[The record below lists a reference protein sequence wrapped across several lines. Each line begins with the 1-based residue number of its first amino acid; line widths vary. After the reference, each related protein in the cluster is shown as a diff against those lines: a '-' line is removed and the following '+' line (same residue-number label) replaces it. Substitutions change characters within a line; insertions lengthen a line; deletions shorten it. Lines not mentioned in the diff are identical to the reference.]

1 MNKNESPKKLAKH
14 HRLLL
19 YRLFAYFL
27 LFMGW
32 LILTLTCVGL
42 SSLVIFCINLIDI
55 PERIDA
61 YWQWVIG
68 AGLSTLICASFGLFR
83 YLKPNNFHKYGVKI
97 YRKLCKSYINSEN
110 VLFRRFI
117 MFIINIFF
125 NETLIN
131 ERQQID
137 IVNNILY
144 ELKNSDNP
152 KYLIVCGPAHSG
164 KTTLI
169 YHVMKTLSTSE
180 IYQEVF
186 EEISRKIYYYD
197 MTDDSNYVEH
207 IVKNINNS
215 FYSDAL
221 LIIDNTHCLSREDLS
236 NIIVALHAN
245 QMGIK
250 KVLLMTR
257 DETIIEI
264 MMNNNL
270 KYNPIAMR
278 LNKEWNEISDD
289 LIRTNLRKL
298 YRNDIVINQALET
311 IENRNLNVHIYQIST
326 MGITNYPKESR
337 MILDLILFDKE
348 TTSYIFNSMIF
359 LCCACAFTGQIR
371 AEVFQ
376 DWLKSK
382 NYNTKK
388 YQKLKRIFL
397 RSNFLQIF
405 ANINNDFL
413 RMHEKV
419 AQGYLLH
426 FKEKRTDE
434 IKKAVTEN
442 FLYLANLEKEHNVK
456 WYYEDVIDQSE
467 KDRYSN
473 FCKLMREYQFVPM
486 LSNIEFIIKFFEKEE
501 YYWKFLS
508 VLNDRVGNY
517 KNTFKYAKLYFD
529 KTKSLDM
536 LFPLLQG
543 DHNLYFDE
551 NYEKYFNAMRQSDD
565 AFLRFAINYWEAH
578 IKIHKGTS
586 SLSEFKELIEAN
598 KSNFDILLKN
608 EYLGFHELR
617 RCYFDYYRQFYIDG
631 LQDIEYIRYIQSS
644 PLNKILKENIPSEFE
659 SYEQKFHYGHY
670 AHYVALVQLAIYYQ
684 IDLWSGNESE
694 IYDIEK
700 ICENL
705 EYIYGDSFKY
715 SNDSGNLVPHVK
727 ELALQHYCMA
737 LDAMKM
743 RGDKTNLY
751 VNLRIQEIKG
761 IDCSTAEEAEEILRV
776 YDEFIDDAKLNNV
789 QEYIAYGN
797 TYKLKLY
804 LCLIANKTIYDAN
817 FDKNTL
823 GREYLNLAKKS
834 LAKARNAHKLYHGI
848 NENLYANLRLNLY
861 EFLIK
866 LYEKKDPDPTYRVKI
881 LEELEKQ
888 SENYGIELGI
898 IKRLK
903 NLETVSSEILFSIFK
918 YYPIILQ

>member
-27 LFMGW
+27 LIIGW
-32 LILTLTCVGL
+32 SILTLTCVGI
-42 SSLVIFCINLIDI
+42 SSLIITCVTHINMS
-55 PERIDA
+55 ERIDA

-68 AGLSTLICASFGLFR
+68 AGLSTLICACFGLFR
-83 YLKPNNFHKYGVKI
+83 YLKPDNFHMYGVKI
-97 YRKLCKSYINSEN
+97 YRKLCKAYINSEN

-131 ERQQID
+131 ERQQLD

-169 YHVMKTLSTSE
+169 YHVMKILSTSD

-197 MTDDSNYVEH
+197 MTDDADYVKH

-245 QMGIK
+245 QMGIN
-250 KVLLMTR
+250 KVLLLTR

-289 LIRTNLRKL
+289 LISKNLKKL
-298 YRNDIVINQALET
+298 YKKDIAINQVLEN
-311 IENRNLNVHIYQIST
+311 INNRNLIVHLYQIST
-326 MGITNYPKESR
+326 MGTISYPKESR

-348 TTSYIFNSMIF
+348 TIPFIFDSMIF
-359 LCCACAFTGQIR
+359 LCCACAFTGQIKT
-371 AEVFQ
+371 EVFQ

-405 ANINNDFL
+405 ANINNNFL
-413 RMHEKV
+413 RIHEKV
-419 AQGYLLH
+419 AQGYLLY
-426 FKEKRTDE
+426 FKEKRHDE
-434 IKKAVTEN
+434 VKKAVIEN
-442 FLYLANLEKEHNVK
+442 FKYLAKLEKEYNVK
-456 WYYEDVIDQSE
+456 WYYEDALDQSE
-467 KDRYSN
+467 NDRYSN

-486 LSNIEFIIKFFEKEE
+486 LSNIEFIIKFFDKEE

-508 VLNDRVGNY
+508 ILNDRVGNY
-517 KNTFKYAKLYFD
+517 KNTFKYAKLYFN

-536 LFPLLQG
+536 LFPILQG
-543 DHNLYFDE
+543 DHNLYFDID
-551 NYEKYFNAMRQSDD
+551 YQKYFDAMRKSGD

-586 SLSEFKELIEAN
+586 LLSDFTKFIEFN
-598 KSNFDILLKN
+598 QSNLSDLLKN
-608 EYLGFHELR
+608 EYLGYHELR
-617 RCYFDYYRQFYIDG
+617 RCYFDYYRQFYMQG
-631 LQDIEYIRYIQSS
+631 LQDIGCIRDIQNSL
-644 PLNKILKENIPSEFE
+644 LNKILKENISSEFE

-684 IDLWSGNESE
+684 IDLWSGRESE
-694 IYDIEK
+694 IYDMEL
-700 ICENL
+700 ICKDL
-705 EYIYGDSFKY
+705 KCIYGDNFKY
-715 SNDSGNLVPHVK
+715 SNDSSNLVPHVK

-737 LDAMKM
+737 MDAMKL

-751 VNLRIQEIKG
+751 VNLSIQELKG
-761 IDCSTAEEAEEILRV
+761 IDCSTGKETEEILRI
-776 YDEFIDDAKLNNV
+776 YDDFIKDAETNNI

-804 LCLIANKTIYDAN
+804 LCLIANKTAYDAN

-848 NENLYANLRLNLY
+848 NENLYANLRLDLY

-866 LYEKKDPDPTYRVKI
+866 LYESNDSDPNDKI
-881 LEELEKQ
+881 AKLEELEKQ

-903 NLETVSSEILFSIFK
+903 DLETVAPEILFSIFK

>member
-14 HRLLL
+14 HRFSL

-42 SSLVIFCINLIDI
+42 SSLVIYCINLIDI

-83 YLKPNNFHKYGVKI
+83 YLKPDNFHKYGVKI
-97 YRKLCKSYINSEN
+97 YRKLCKAYINSEN
-110 VLFRRFI
+110 VSFRRFI

-131 ERQQID
+131 ERQQLD

-207 IVKNINNS
+207 IIKNINTN

-236 NIIVALHAN
+236 NIVVAIHAN

-257 DETIIEI
+257 DESIIEI
-264 MMNNNL
+264 MINNNL

-298 YRNDIVINQALET
+298 YRNDIAINQVLET
-311 IENRNLNVHIYQIST
+311 IENRNLSVHIYQIST
-326 MGITNYPKESR
+326 MGTISYPKESR

-348 TTSYIFNSMIF
+348 AVPYIFEYMIF

-419 AQGYLLH
+419 AQGYLLY
-426 FKEKRTDE
+426 FKEKRTD
-434 IKKAVTEN
+434 ILNAVTEN
-442 FLYLANLEKEHNVK
+442 FMYLANLEKEHNVK
-456 WYYEDVIDQSE
+456 WYYEHVTNESE

-486 LSNIEFIIKFFEKEE
+486 LSNIEFIGKLFDKEE

-508 VLNDRVGNY
+508 VLNDRIGNY

-543 DHNLYFDE
+543 DHNLYFDK
-551 NYEKYFNAMRQSDD
+551 NYRKYFDAMRKSDD
-565 AFLRFAINYWEAH
+565 TFLRFAINYWEAH

-586 SLSEFKELIEAN
+586 SLKEFIKLIESN
-598 KSNFDILLKN
+598 KSNLNDLLKN
-608 EYLGFHELR
+608 EYLGYHELR
-617 RCYFDYYRQFYIDG
+617 RCYFDYYRQFYIQG
-631 LQDIEYIRYIQSS
+631 LQKKKYIKYIQNS

-684 IDLWSGNESE
+684 IDVWSGNESE
-694 IYDIEK
+694 INDIEK

-715 SNDSGNLVPHVK
+715 SNILGNLVSHVK
-727 ELALQHYCMA
+727 ELAMQHYCMA
-737 LDAMKM
+737 MDAMKI

-751 VNLRIQEIKG
+751 INLRIQELKG
-761 IDCSTAEEAEEILRV
+761 IDCSSGKEAEEILKV
-776 YDEFIDDAKLNNV
+776 YDEFIKDAESNEV
-789 QEYIAYGN
+789 QEYIAYGY

-804 LCLIANKTIYDAN
+804 LCLFANKVVLDTNCDL
-817 FDKNTL
+817 KML
-823 GREYLNLAKKS
+823 GKEYLMLAKKS
-834 LAKARNAHKLYHGI
+834 LSKARDAHKLYHGI
-848 NENLYANLRLNLY
+848 NENLYANLRLDLY

-866 LYEKKDPDPTYRVKI
+866 LYESKDSDPNDRFKK

-888 SENYGIELGI
+888 SKNYGIELGI

>member
-14 HRLLL
+14 HRFSL

-42 SSLVIFCINLIDI
+42 SSLVIYCINLIDI

-83 YLKPNNFHKYGVKI
+83 YLKPENFHKFGLNI
-97 YRKLCKSYINSEN
+97 YRKLCAAYTKSNN

-117 MFIINIFF
+117 MLIINIFF
-125 NETLIN
+125 KEALIS
-131 ERQQID
+131 EKQQID
-137 IVNNILY
+137 IVNKILD
-144 ELKNSDNP
+144 ELKDNDNP

-169 YHVMKTLSTSE
+169 YRLMNTLTMSE
-180 IYQEVF
+180 SYKEVF
-186 EEISRKIYYYD
+186 EKISNKIYYYD
-197 MTDDSNYVEH
+197 MTDDTNYVDH
-207 IVKNINNS
+207 IIKNINTN
-215 FYSDAL
+215 FYSNSL
-221 LIIDNTHCLSREDLS
+221 LIIDNTHCLSRENLTNLID
-236 NIIVALHAN
+236 ALCN
-245 QMGIK
+245 KPKDIDK
-250 KVLLMTR
+250 TLLMTR
-257 DETIIEI
+257 DETIVEI
-264 MMNNNL
+264 MMNNQLN
-270 KYNPIAMR
+270 YNPVAMR
-278 LNKEWNEISDD
+278 FNKEWNEISND
-289 LIRTNLRKL
+289 LIKEKLEEMYKNEIAINPVLEKIKNKNLIVHL
-298 YRNDIVINQALET
+298 YK
-311 IENRNLNVHIYQIST
+311 IST
-326 MGITNYPKESR
+326 MGITNYPKETK
-337 MILDLILFDKE
+337 MVLDLILFDKE
-348 TTSYIFNSMIF
+348 AVPYIFDSMIF
-359 LCCACAFTGQIR
+359 LCCACTFTGQIQ
-371 AEVFQ
+371 AKVFQ

-426 FKEKRTDE
+426 LKEKRTDE

-442 FLYLANLEKEHNVK
+442 FLYLANLEKKSNIK
-456 WYYEDVIDQSE
+456 WYYEEVLNESE
-467 KDRYSN
+467 TKRYN
-473 FCKLMREYQFVPM
+473 KFCKLMGNHQFVPM
-486 LSNIEFIIKFFEKEE
+486 LSNIEFISKFFDKEE

-517 KNTFKYAKLYFD
+517 KNTFKYAELYFN

-543 DHNLYFDE
+543 DHNLYFD
-551 NYEKYFNAMRQSDD
+551 NDYQKYFDTMRKSDD

-644 PLNKILKENIPSEFE
+644 PLNKILKDNIPAEFE

-684 IDLWSGNESE
+684 IDVWSGNESE
-694 IYDIEK
+694 ISDIEK
-700 ICENL
+700 ICKDL
-705 EYIYGDSFKY
+705 KHIYGDSFKY
-715 SNDSGNLVPHVK
+715 SNISSNLVPHVK
-727 ELALQHYCMA
+727 ELAIQYYCMA
-737 LDAMKM
+737 MDAMKL

-751 VNLRIQEIKG
+751 VNLRIQELKG
-761 IDCSTAEEAEEILRV
+761 IDCSSGKEAEEILKI
-776 YDEFIDDAKLNNV
+776 YDEFIKDAESNEV
-789 QEYIAYGN
+789 QEYIAYGY

-804 LCLIANKTIYDAN
+804 LCLFANKVVLDTNCDL
-817 FDKNTL
+817 KML
-823 GREYLNLAKKS
+823 GKEYLMLAKKS
-834 LAKARNAHKLYHGI
+834 LSKARDAHKLYHGD
-848 NENLYANLRLNLY
+848 NENKYANLRLNLY
-861 EFLIK
+861 KFLIE
-866 LYEKKDPDPTYRVKI
+866 LYENKDFDLNARLTK

-888 SENYGIELGI
+888 SKNYGIELGI

-903 NLETVSSEILFSIFK
+903 NLETVSPEILFSIFK

>member
-19 YRLFAYFL
+19 YRFFAYFL
-27 LFMGW
+27 LFIGW
-32 LILTLTCVGL
+32 SILTLTCVGI
-42 SSLVIFCINLIDI
+42 SSLIITCVTHINVS
-55 PERIDA
+55 ERIDA

-68 AGLSTLICASFGLFR
+68 AGLSTLICACFGLFR
-83 YLKPNNFHKYGVKI
+83 YLKPDNFHKYGVKI
-97 YRKLCKSYINSEN
+97 YRKLCKAYIDSEN

-144 ELKNSDNP
+144 ELKKSDNP

-180 IYQEVF
+180 IYKEFF

-197 MTDDSNYVEH
+197 MTDDANYVKH
-207 IVKNINNS
+207 IVKNIDNC

-221 LIIDNTHCLSREDLS
+221 LIIDNTHCLSRGDLS
-236 NIIVALHAN
+236 NIVVALRTN
-245 QMGIK
+245 QMGIN
-250 KVLLMTR
+250 KVLLLTR
-257 DETIIEI
+257 DETIIELL
-264 MMNNNL
+264 MNNHL

-289 LIRTNLRKL
+289 LIRTNLIKL
-298 YRNDIVINQALET
+298 YGKDIAINQALET

-326 MGITNYPKESR
+326 MATISYPKESR
-337 MILDLILFDKE
+337 MILDLILFDNE
-348 TTSYIFNSMIF
+348 TVPYIFDSMIF
-359 LCCACAFTGQIR
+359 LCCACAFTGQIKT
-371 AEVFQ
+371 EVFH

-405 ANINNDFL
+405 ANINNNFL
-413 RMHEKV
+413 RIHEKV
-419 AQGYLLH
+419 AQGYLLY
-426 FKEKRTDE
+426 FKG
-434 IKKAVTEN
+434 KKANKVKIAVTDN
-442 FLYLANLEKEHNVK
+442 FMFLANSEKEHNVK
-456 WYYEDVIDQSE
+456 WYYEQVIDESE

-486 LSNIEFIIKFFEKEE
+486 LSNIEFIAKLFDKEE

-543 DHNLYFDE
+543 DHNLYFDNE
-551 NYEKYFNAMRQSDD
+551 YQGYFDAMKQSDD
-565 AFLRFAINYWEAH
+565 TFLRFAINYWEAH

-586 SLSEFKELIEAN
+586 LLSDFTNLIKFN
-598 KSNFDILLKN
+598 QSNLSDLLKN
-608 EYLGFHELR
+608 EYLGYHELR
-617 RCYFDYYRQFYIDG
+617 RFYFDYYRQFYMQG
-631 LQDIEYIRYIQSS
+631 LQDIRYIEHIQNS

-659 SYEQKFHYGHY
+659 SYEQKFHFGHY
-670 AHYVALVQLAIYYQ
+670 AHYVALVQLAIYNQ
-684 IDLWSGNESE
+684 IDVWSGNKSE
-694 IYDIEK
+694 MYNTK
-700 ICENL
+700 LVCENL
-705 EYIYGDSFKY
+705 QYIYGEKFIY
-715 SNDSGNLVPHVK
+715 SNTFDFLVPHVK
-727 ELALQHYCMA
+727 NLAMQHYYMA
-737 LDAMKM
+737 MDAMKQ

-751 VNLRIQEIKG
+751 VNLRIQELRG
-761 IDCSTAEEAEEILRV
+761 IDCSTAEEAEEILRI
-776 YDEFIDDAKLNNV
+776 YDEFIADAKANEV

-804 LCLIANKTIYDAN
+804 LCLFANKVMYDTN
-817 FDKNTL
+817 FDKDTL
-823 GREYLNLAKKS
+823 GKEYLNLAKES
-834 LAKARNAHKLYHGI
+834 LLQARNAHELYHGI
-848 NENLYANLRLNLY
+848 NENLYANLRLDLY
-861 EFLIK
+861 DFLIK
-866 LYEKKDPDPTYRVKI
+866 LYECKDFEFNDKSKT
-881 LEELEKQ
+881 LERLEKQ
-888 SENYGIELGI
+888 SENYGIESGI

-903 NLETVSSEILFSIFK
+903 NLDTVSPEILFSIFK